1 MRHIVLASHGNLAA
15 GMKSSVELI
24 AGAQPGLE
32 TVCAYTEECPTAA
45 EPLAVLVKGLAEG
58 DELIIVT
65 DVLGGSVNNEASQF
79 VNEPGVYVVTGMN
92 LAFVLSL
99 VVDAGTPTAEL
110 IGESVAE
117 AREQLRRMDPVP
129 DADEDDF

>member
-1 MRHIVLASHGNLAA
+1 MRHVVLASHGNLAA

-24 AGAQPGLE
+24 AGAQPDLA

-45 EPLAVLVKGLAEG
+45 EPLAGFVDGLAEG
-58 DELIIVT
+58 DELVIVT

-79 VNEPGVYVVTGMN
+79 VNAPGVYVVTGMN

-99 VVDAGTPTAEL
+99 VVDAATPTADL
-110 IGESVAE
+110 IAESVAE
-117 AREQLRRMDPVP
+117 AREQLRRMEPVP
-129 DADEDDF
+129 AADEDDF

>member
-24 AGAQPGLE
+24 AGAQPGLA
-32 TVCAYTEECPTAA
+32 TVCAYTEDCPTAA
-45 EPLAVLVKGLAEG
+45 EPLAGLVESLAEG
-58 DELIIVT
+58 DELVIVT

-79 VNEPGVYVVTGMN
+79 VNMPGVYVVTGMN

-99 VVDAGTPTAEL
+99 VVDVASPTADL
-110 IGESVAE
+110 IDESIAE
-117 AREQLRRMDPVP
+117 AREQLRRMNPVSA
-129 DADEDDF
+129 ADEDDF

>member
-1 MRHIVLASHGNLAA
+1 MRHIVLASHGSLAA

-24 AGAQPGLE
+24 AGDQPGLA

-45 EPLAVLVKGLAEG
+45 EPLAALVESLAEG
-58 DELIIVT
+58 DELVIVT

-79 VNEPGVYVVTGMN
+79 VDVPGVYVATGMN

-99 VVDAGTPTAEL
+99 VVDTGTPTAEL
-110 IGESVAE
+110 VDESVAE
-117 AREQLRRMDPVP
+117 AREQLCRMEPAPV
-129 DADEDDF
+129 ADEDDF

>member
-24 AGAQPGLE
+24 AGAQPGLV

-45 EPLAVLVKGLAEG
+45 EPLAALVGDLAEG
-58 DELIIVT
+58 DELVIVT

-79 VNEPGVYVVTGMN
+79 VNVPGVYVATGMN
-92 LAFVLSL
+92 LAFVLGL
-99 VVDAGTPTAEL
+99 VVDAGTSTAEL
-110 IGESVAE
+110 IAESVAE

-129 DADEDDF
+129 AADEDDF

>member
-1 MRHIVLASHGNLAA
+1 MRHVVLASHGMLAS

-24 AGAQPGLE
+24 AGEQPGLA

-45 EPLAVLVKGLAEG
+45 EPLAGLVEGLAEG
-58 DELIIVT
+58 DELVIVT
-65 DVLGGSVNNEASQF
+65 DILGGSVNNEASQF
-79 VNEPGVYVVTGMN
+79 VDVPGVYVVTGMN

-99 VVDAGTPTAEL
+99 VVDAGTPTVEL

-117 AREQLRRMDPVP
+117 AREQLRRMEPAP
-129 DADEDDF
+129 AADEEDF

>member
-1 MRHIVLASHGNLAA
+1 MRHIVLASHGDLAA

-24 AGAQPGLE
+24 AGAQPGLA

-79 VNEPGVYVVTGMN
+79 VNAPGVYVVTGMN